1 MSSRIVPIASLL
13 IVGAGAA
20 VFRARSESERLYLSA
35 SQAPVPLRLRAA
47 PSAAGAGSNDFRYA
61 WFDDAGEAHEVA
73 RVAEI
78 PPARR
83 DFVRATPVVS
93 ARAVAGEVL
102 LADLEH
108 PRVDGSLPLRRLSLD
123 RFSAELAALSG
134 HRWTRRRGDP
144 RPREAARHV
153 DPMPVRLARRNTAA
167 PAGVETARAEGPPRP
182 IVAEA
187 RATIYGASWC
197 GACRAAKQWLRREG
211 VPFAERDI
219 EAEPGARDAMEGV
232 CAREGL
238 ACTGIPVIE
247 ARGRAMVGFDPQALG
262 EMLGR

>member
-1 MSSRIVPIASLL
+1 MSSRVVPIASLL

-35 SQAPVPLRLRAA
+35 SQAPVTVRRRVA
-47 PSAAGAGSNDFRYA
+47 PVVAGAGSSDLRYA

-73 RVAEI
+73 RVADI
-78 PPARR
+78 PTARR
-83 DFVRATPVVS
+83 DFVRATPVVPG
-93 ARAVAGEVL
+93 RAVAGEVI

-108 PRVDGSLPLRRLSLD
+108 PRVDGAFPLRRLSLD

-144 RPREAARHV
+144 RPREVARRV
-153 DPMPVRLARRNTAA
+153 DPMPVRLARRSAAA
-167 PAGVETARAEGPPRP
+167 PAGVEAARDEGPPRP
-182 IVAEA
+182 IVTEA
-187 RATIYGASWC
+187 RATVYRASWC
-197 GACRAAKQWLRREG
+197 GACRAAAAWLRREG
-211 VPFAERDI
+211 VPFAERDV
-219 EAEPGARDAMEGV
+219 EADPGARDAMEAV
-232 CAREGL
+232 CARQGL

>member
-20 VFRARSESERLYLSA
+20 VFRARAESERLFVSA
-35 SQAPVPLRLRAA
+35 AQAPFTVRSRAA
-47 PSAAGAGSNDFRYA
+47 PLAARAGPSDFRYA
-61 WFDDAGEAHEVA
+61 WFDDEGEAHEAA
-73 RVAEI
+73 RVEDI
-78 PPARR
+78 PAARR
-83 DFVRATPVVS
+83 DFVRATPVVP
-93 ARAVAGEVL
+93 ARAVAGEVI

-108 PRVDGSLPLRRLSLD
+108 PRVDGSFPLRRLALD

-144 RPREAARHV
+144 RPREVARRV
-153 DPMPVRLARRNTAA
+153 DPMPTRLPRRNAA
-167 PAGVETARAEGPPRP
+167 PPSGVVAARDEGPPRP
-182 IVAEA
+182 IVMEA

-197 GACRAAKQWLRREG
+197 GACRAAASWLRREG

-219 EAEPGARDAMEGV
+219 EAEPGARDAMEAV
-232 CAREGL
+232 CAREAL